1 MGFENGCLL
10 TTVSCDLWALFLVVH
25 SVLIMWVKG
34 KNVPECST
42 SLLPNSIRDL
52 EGSGPL
58 ALSRSFSG
66 NL

>member
-1 MGFENGCLL
+1 
-10 TTVSCDLWALFLVVH
+10 VH